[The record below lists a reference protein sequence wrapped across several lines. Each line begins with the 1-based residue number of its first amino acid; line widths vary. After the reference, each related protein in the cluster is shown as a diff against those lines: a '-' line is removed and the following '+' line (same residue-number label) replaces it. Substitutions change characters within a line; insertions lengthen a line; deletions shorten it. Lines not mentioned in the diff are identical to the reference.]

1 MSKTVMLVLIGTS
14 NDKDADGYLLRV
26 QRERRR
32 TVFAE
37 EVSAIRSE
45 FYTAM
50 KAGRRISHVLKVRVE
65 AYCGEQ
71 YAEFMGKRYE
81 ILRNYTKSGGWYELS
96 LAEVV

>member
-1 MSKTVMLVLIGTS
+1 MLVLIGSS
-14 NDKDADGYLLRV
+14 NVKDDQGYPKKE
-26 QRERRR
+26 QHECRR

-37 EVSAIRSE
+37 EVSAVRAE

-65 AYCGEQ
+65 AYRGEQ

-81 ILRNYTKSGGWYELS
+81 ILRNYTKCGGWYELS
-96 LAEVV
+96 LAGVV